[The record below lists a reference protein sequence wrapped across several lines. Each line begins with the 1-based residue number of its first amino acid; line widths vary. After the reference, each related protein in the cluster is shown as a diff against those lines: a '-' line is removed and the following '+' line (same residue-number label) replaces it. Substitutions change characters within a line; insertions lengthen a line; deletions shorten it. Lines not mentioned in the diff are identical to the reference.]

1 MIIRLYTKCIWTA
14 HFSHYP
20 TDVAAATLAS
30 FIYDASHQYP
40 RPNHQRVQNTYVLP
54 VHLGLQNGQQQEH
67 ALGLVLQLVREV
79 NHGALVV
86 VHEMWMA
93 RREAHGVRIAAHGW
107 GRLG

>member
-1 MIIRLYTKCIWTA
+1 
-14 HFSHYP
+14 
-20 TDVAAATLAS
+20 
-30 FIYDASHQYP
+30 
-40 RPNHQRVQNTYVLP
+40 
-54 VHLGLQNGQQQEH
+54 
-67 ALGLVLQLVREV
+67 VREV